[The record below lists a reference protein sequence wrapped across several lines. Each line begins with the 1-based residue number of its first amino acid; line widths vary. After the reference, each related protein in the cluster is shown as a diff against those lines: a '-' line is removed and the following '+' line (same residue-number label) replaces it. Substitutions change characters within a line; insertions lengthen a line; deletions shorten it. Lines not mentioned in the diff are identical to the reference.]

1 MAIPYEMSQTFIK
14 YMLFYRMQAY
24 LIALSV
30 LLSII
35 SVYGGP
41 QDDILI
47 IINNA
52 ITMCILVSYLIKLK
66 FYIAH
71 TRSKKQHGNS
81 VSKIRVIIQL
91 IILTPHP
98 TLWTQDYNNYLHL
111 AIMLRVLV
119 LLKFMIYSSIY
130 CDVRAYRIIKINGLN
145 ASEHFFFAVK
155 SLV

>member
-71 TRSKKQHGNS
+71 TRSKK
-81 VSKIRVIIQL
+81 
-91 IILTPHP
+91 
-98 TLWTQDYNNYLHL
+98 
-111 AIMLRVLV
+111 
-119 LLKFMIYSSIY
+119 
-130 CDVRAYRIIKINGLN
+130 
-145 ASEHFFFAVK
+145 
-155 SLV
+155 